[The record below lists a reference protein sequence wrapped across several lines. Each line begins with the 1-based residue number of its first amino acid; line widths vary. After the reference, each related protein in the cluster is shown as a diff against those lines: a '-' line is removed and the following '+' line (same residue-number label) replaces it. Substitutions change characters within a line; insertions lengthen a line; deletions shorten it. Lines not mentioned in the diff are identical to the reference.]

1 MIAGSGSGVLALGIY
16 LLAGA
21 SFARFWGQESPVPA
35 PAQVVPASSLPE
47 LREDLAQRLFCTP
60 CPEVE
65 ACEPA
70 PPVGWAPLA
79 CALLL
84 GVAVGGLCTICC
96 CGTAVAG
103 FAFGHHGNRPRV
115 QNRFTAPRPIL
126 W

>member
-1 MIAGSGSGVLALGIY
+1 MVAGSGSGVLAMGIF

-21 SFARFWGQESPVPA
+21 GFARFWGQETPVPA

-47 LREDLAQRLFCTP
+47 LREDLAQHLFCM
-60 CPEVE
+60 E

-84 GVAVGGLCTICC
+84 GVALGGFCTSCC

-103 FAFGHHGNRPRV
+103 FAFCHHGNRPRV

>member
-1 MIAGSGSGVLALGIY
+1 MYINYTIYVYLASYYYFYILEI
-16 LLAGA
+16 LKT
-21 SFARFWGQESPVPA
+21 RVPA

-65 ACEPA
+65 ACA
-70 PPVGWAPLA
+70 PLPPFGWASLA

-84 GVAVGGLCTICC
+84 GVVFGVLYTSCC

-103 FAFGHHGNRPRV
+103 FAFGHHGNRPRL
-115 QNRFTAPRPIL
+115 QGRFTTPRPIR